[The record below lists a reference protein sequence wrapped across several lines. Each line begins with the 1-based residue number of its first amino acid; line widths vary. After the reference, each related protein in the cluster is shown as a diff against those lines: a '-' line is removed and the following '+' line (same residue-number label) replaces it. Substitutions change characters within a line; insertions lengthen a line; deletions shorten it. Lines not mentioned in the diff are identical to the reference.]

1 MRFLRNAM
9 RKSKK
14 EKPPTLYLPVTYDL
28 YNKESALSCS
38 SVFEDSDI
46 EDEDC
51 DTTTDSMGPPVLGLT
66 IPGATG
72 PYCPRRPTLQE
83 VLSNTAPPPWTL
95 AAFMAY
101 LSQNHCLETLEF
113 TMDAS
118 RYSKHYN
125 TMLEHGE
132 GMDLDEESSD
142 VEYVRM
148 LWQKLT
154 DAYLTPNGPR
164 EVNLPSNVRDKIIS
178 LDNTK
183 MPPHSDNLD
192 EAVKIVYE
200 LMNESVL
207 NPFLNSVAPLRGS
220 GTVVSPWTSADNMPD
235 LTYSGSADT
244 RSTSPSRKTGNIP
257 LASSAPEAFKTASPR
272 QPRSSNLSAALRS
285 SAGYRLSQYITG
297 STTSTADSN
306 EATPIE
312 DGRPS
317 SVPESEPMTPPTTP
331 PTSDITFSP
340 GTSPRSTREGGWKN
354 LGMKLGWKKSRS
366 THGSTSSMSS
376 GGGSQSKIPMVK
388 DSVPEEEQVL

>member
-1 MRFLRNAM
+1 M
-9 RKSKK
+9 RKSKR
-14 EKPPTLYLPVTYDL
+14 EKPPTVYLPVTYDL
-28 YNKESALSCS
+28 DSKESVLSCS
-38 SVFEDSDI
+38 SVFGDSDI
-46 EDEDC
+46 EDD
-51 DTTTDSMGPPVLGLT
+51 DIDLTPPTELMAPAPLGLT

-118 RYSKHYN
+118 RYRKHYS
-125 TMLEHGE
+125 TMLENSE
-132 GMDLDEESSD
+132 GNDLDEESTD

-164 EVNLPSNVRDKIIS
+164 EVNLPSNVRDKI
-178 LDNTK
+178 LCLNGTK
-183 MPPHSDNLD
+183 TPPHSDNLD

-207 NPFLNSVAPLRGS
+207 VPFLNSVAPLRGD
-220 GTVVSPWTSADNMPD
+220 GTVVSPWTSADDVPD
-235 LTYSGSADT
+235 LIYSGSIDG
-244 RSTSPSRKTGNIP
+244 RSTSPSRRMVNNA
-257 LASSAPEAFKTASPR
+257 LASSAPESTSLKSVSPR

-297 STTSTADSN
+297 STSSTADSGEGVAEDN
-306 EATPIE
+306 RTPPT
-312 DGRPS
+312 PS
-317 SVPESEPMTPPTTP
+317 ASEPMTPPTTP
-331 PTSDITFSP
+331 PISDTMFSP
-340 GTSPRSTREGGWKN
+340 STSPKSTREGGWKN

-376 GGGSQSKIPMVK
+376 SGGGSQNKIPIVRE
-388 DSVPEEEQVL
+388 SLPEEHSIL